1 MTEVLPPDSS
11 LTANP
16 LRDKRDKRLPRIAG
30 PCSLVIFGVTG
41 DLARKKLMPAIYDL
55 ANRGL
60 LPPSFAL
67 VGFARRDWANEDF
80 GQIVLD
86 AVKAHSRTP
95 FRQHVW
101 DRLAEG
107 IRFVQ
112 GSFDDDAAFEQ
123 LKKTLQTLDEE
134 RGTGGNH
141 GFYLSIPP
149 NAFPTVCEQL
159 SKSGLAQPVDGAW
172 RRVVIEKPFGHD
184 LASAR
189 ELNAVVNEV
198 FPEESVFRIDHYLGK
213 ETVQNILALRFA
225 NQLFDPIWNAH
236 FVDHVQITMAEDIGL
251 GGRAGYYDGIGAARD
266 VIQNH
271 LLQLLAFT
279 AMEEPINFSP
289 AELQAEKIKV
299 LSATRLAEPLAE
311 TTARGQYGPGWQGSQ
326 QVPGLLRGRFLQNLD
341 HRDIRGHHPGGGQP
355 ALGRGP
361 VLPAY
366 RKTLGPQGYR
376 DRTGVQES
384 TAPALRLHHDRGTR
398 SQRTGDPGAARR
410 GRHTAVR
417 IQGARKRHGSTRCQ
431 HGLLLRAGL
440 HRGITGGLRTADP
453 RRVAG
458 RAVTVPG
465 ERRGR
470 IVLAD
475 PRSRPRLLG
484 LPRPAGHLRVGNL
497 GTAIGGGNAGPQ
509 RPGMEAAMIIDLPNT
524 TTNDVNKKLVE
535 LRETGGAV
543 TMARVLTLVVITDA
557 GDDVEEVIEAAN
569 GASHEHPCRV
579 IVLERNPLASDT
591 GLSAQIRVGGDAG
604 TGEVVVLRLRGPL
617 AAHEHSVVIPFL
629 LPDTPVVAW
638 WPNQAPPIPAQHP
651 LGRLAIRRITDA
663 TTAPDPM
670 NAIKNRLAGYTPGDT
685 DLSWSR
691 ITYWRALLAS
701 ALDQA
706 PYEGINS
713 AVVSGL
719 ATEPALDV
727 TAGWLASR
735 IDGPVTRVV
744 GDLKVELHRDSEI
757 ITLSRPQTGAIATLT
772 RTGRPSAS
780 LPLPR
785 RETRDC
791 LAEDL
796 RRLDPDEIYRTAL
809 EGIAKVQYV

>member
-1 MTEVLPPDSS
+1 
-11 LTANP
+11 
-16 LRDKRDKRLPRIAG
+16 
-30 PCSLVIFGVTG
+30 
-41 DLARKKLMPAIYDL
+41 
-55 ANRGL
+55 
-60 LPPSFAL
+60 
-67 VGFARRDWANEDF
+67 
-80 GQIVLD
+80 
-86 AVKAHSRTP
+86 
-95 FRQHVW
+95 
-101 DRLAEG
+101 
-107 IRFVQ
+107 
-112 GSFDDDAAFEQ
+112 
-123 LKKTLQTLDEE
+123 
-134 RGTGGNH
+134 
-141 GFYLSIPP
+141 
-149 NAFPTVCEQL
+149 
-159 SKSGLAQPVDGAW
+159 
-172 RRVVIEKPFGHD
+172 
-184 LASAR
+184 
-189 ELNAVVNEV
+189 
-198 FPEESVFRIDHYLGK
+198 
-213 ETVQNILALRFA
+213 
-225 NQLFDPIWNAH
+225 
-236 FVDHVQITMAEDIGL
+236 
-251 GGRAGYYDGIGAARD
+251 
-266 VIQNH
+266 
-271 LLQLLAFT
+271 
-279 AMEEPINFSP
+279 
-289 AELQAEKIKV
+289 
-299 LSATRLAEPLAE
+299 
-311 TTARGQYGPGWQGSQ
+311 
-326 QVPGLLRGRFLQNLD
+326 
-341 HRDIRGHHPGGGQP
+341 
-355 ALGRGP
+355 
-361 VLPAY
+361 
-366 RKTLGPQGYR
+366 
-376 DRTGVQES
+376 
-384 TAPALRLHHDRGTR
+384 
-398 SQRTGDPGAARR
+398 
-410 GRHTAVR
+410 
-417 IQGARKRHGSTRCQ
+417 
-431 HGLLLRAGL
+431 
-440 HRGITGGLRTADP
+440 
-453 RRVAG
+453 
-458 RAVTVPG
+458 
-465 ERRGR
+465 
-470 IVLAD
+470 
-475 PRSRPRLLG
+475 
-484 LPRPAGHLRVGNL
+484 
-497 GTAIGGGNAGPQ
+497 
-509 RPGMEAAMIIDLPNT
+509 MIIDLPNT

-735 IDGPVTRVV
+735 SDGPVTRVV